1 LPRYDPAVPLLRKKG
16 RVLLLDDDP
25 SMQRLVST
33 ILRRAGFRVET
44 FLSGHEAIAALNTTD
59 YDAILLDLM
68 MPHEGGVTVM
78 RHLRKSDPALMQRVI
93 IVTASPD
100 AFSKRY
106 SQDVHA
112 VVKKPFKPEDL
123 VKIVKQVS
131 S

>member
-1 LPRYDPAVPLLRKKG
+1 MPLLKKKG

-44 FLSGHEAIAALNTTD
+44 FFTGHEAIAALNAGD

-78 RHLRKSDPALMQRVI
+78 RHLRKSNPAMLQRVI
-93 IVTASPD
+93 LVTGSPD
-100 AFSKRY
+100 ATATRLSKDIR
-106 SQDVHA
+106 A
-112 VVKKPFKPEDL
+112 VVKKPFKPEEL
-123 VKIVKQVS
+123 VKIVKQVAS
-131 S
+131 

>member
-1 LPRYDPAVPLLRKKG
+1 MPLLKKKR

-25 SMQRLVST
+25 AMQRLVST
-33 ILRRAGFRVET
+33 LLRRAGFRVET
-44 FLSGHEAIAALNTTD
+44 FLTGHEAIAALNTTD

-78 RHLRKSDPALMQRVI
+78 RHLRKSDPAVMQRVI
-93 IVTASPD
+93 IVTGSPD

-106 SQDVHA
+106 AKDVRA
-112 VVKKPFKPEDL
+112 ILKKPFKSEEL